1 MKKLFTLLTLL
12 VAIVTGAWADAI
24 TVTWLPNDMSSI
36 TTAGTASVDNILTV
50 NALTYSSDVNAPVLA
65 TVGSEKCGN
74 FIPQT
79 AAGKNTYSKDD
90 YVTFSVTVASGYNFY
105 PTSATANVSGAG
117 TGDNAAQ
124 IFATVQTENGTNA
137 IANNGKTPNTTAL
150 SLTSFSSSTI
160 EGGQTLYFYIHIG
173 TRGNTDPYK
182 GVCLRDVVLTG
193 TYEVAGMTKLDTPAI
208 TVNQATGQ
216 VTIGSVENATKVTYT
231 TDGTDPTAS
240 STEYTAAFTVDA
252 NCTIKAIAIGDGV
265 SYSNSNIASQAA
277 NITVANPVLTAH
289 NGTVG
294 ITCATDGAT
303 IKYSTDNE
311 TWTDY
316 SHPLTYFSNTT
327 VYAKAEHASYKNNS
341 STVNLA
347 VSAAPAATSGSQT
360 KILQWVTPG
369 DNNWE
374 YMSGDNGNGG
384 TTNYGIQGKAD
395 TADEGWSLWISSN
408 GSGYYDK
415 GLGAAT
421 NTTTIDEVTYS
432 FMKNSNGRQFNIGMP
447 SNLRANRITIYSYNA
462 GDDQSTIWSTVGGST
477 YTTSTE
483 VSIISSNNES
493 PEIRVFSLD
502 DVANNIILNNAGF
515 QQCFMA
521 VVDYTVYVPG
531 PADAEEVTEEGSI
544 TEAITFTSSSSL
556 SQTTDPSSVTAI
568 MTLTGGSYKP
578 ATLTGFSTDTYKA
591 YEFGSNANLTIAIPS
606 GASNISLELLGTA
619 SNSTLKYNGA
629 SAVDPG
635 WSSDA
640 TSGGYIATI
649 KIDDS
654 YAGTNFVITKGS
666 NNTNL
671 HRIVLTY
678 TGEIATDDITLTT
691 SDNMAGWRAFYDA
704 SSGYTLDNN
713 TTAYVATANN
723 AGSVTLTPLAGGV
736 PSGTPVILKTTSS
749 AESHKM
755 TLTKA
760 NVAAYEGTN
769 LLTWETSE
777 VLKKYRLGYG
787 AEGVGFYPYSG
798 TPASGAVILNVANPN
813 PTAKALTFVF
823 IDPTGISSVSAK
835 KAVSTGK
842 RYNLSGQLVGE
853 DYKGIVIENGKKF
866 NQ

>member
-24 TVTWLPNDMSSI
+24 TVTWLPNNMSSI
-36 TTAGTASVDNILTV
+36 TTAGTASVADILTV
-50 NALTYSSDVNAPVLA
+50 SDLSTSTDLANPSIVTYDS
-65 TVGSEKCGN
+65 KKWGN
-74 FIPQT
+74 FLCST
-79 AAGKNTYSKDD
+79 ASAKNAYSKDD
-90 YVTFSVTVASGYNFY
+90 YITFSVTVKSGYIFY
-105 PTSATANVSGAG
+105 PTSVIAYSVGAG
-117 TGDNAAQ
+117 TGEAGAK
-124 IFATVQTENGTNA
+124 IFSTVQTENGTSAVVNSSNA
-137 IANNGKTPNTTAL
+137 ATPTIL
-150 SLTSFSSSTI
+150 SLSSFSSPSYDGGSTMN
-160 EGGQTLYFYIHIG
+160 FYIHVG
-173 TRGNTDPYK
+173 SKNNAK
-182 GVCLRDVVLTG
+182 GVCIRDVVLTG
-193 TYEVAGMTKLDTPAI
+193 TYDVAGMTKLSTPEI
-208 TVNQATGQ
+208 TVTQATGK
-216 VTIGSVENATKVTYT
+216 VTIGSVANASKVTYT
-231 TDGTDPTAS
+231 IDGTDPTAS
-240 STEYTAAFTVDA
+240 STTYSAPFIVDA

-347 VSAAPAATSGSQT
+347 VSAAPAATAGSQT

-515 QQCFMA
+515 QQCFMV

-713 TTAYVATANN
+713 TTAYVATANDN
-723 AGSVTLTPLAGGV
+723 SSVTMTALAGGV
-736 PSGTPVILKTTSS
+736 PAGTPVILKTTSS
-749 AESHKM
+749 ADNHKM

-760 NVAAYEGTN
+760 TVNAYEGTN
-769 LLTWETSE
+769 LLEWTTTAVDS
-777 VLKKYRLGYG
+777 KYRLGYG
-787 AEGVGFYPYSG
+787 DKGVGFYPYSG
-798 TPASGAVILNVANPN
+798 TPASGAVILN
-813 PTAKALTFVF
+813 TSGSAKALTFIF
-823 IDPTGISSVSAK
+823 SDPTGISSVGAN

-842 RYNLSGQLVGE
+842 RYNLSGQIVGE
-853 DYKGIVIENGKKF
+853 GYKGIVIVNGKKVIK
-866 NQ
+866 